1 MPVAPSEIVVN
12 GEKLDAYIMGN
23 NALQKLTLKGSV
35 PSLFNALDAGFYVSF
50 WHDRPAAMT
59 VSRINLWIDSSPFYS
74 YGPLQD
80 AIADQINGDH
90 WLLNG
95 ATLWL
100 VVPLVMSS
108 FSDGVT
114 RDTDMMHLT
123 QFIDPQTITFN
134 GILSNN
140 CSEGEDI
147 LIMDE
152 SPIYKELGST
162 TIGNLLSEKF
172 KVNGQ
177 SPTFQGLK
185 YIVSGKTSEPE
196 AISTAK
202 IIYDKLRDA
211 FVERGTMTKSVKY
224 GITITVSMELVAIFD
239 ALISSPEDLMTKLQ
253 NMTVEVEISTC
264 PYHSD
269 KAQGYGSKASPI
281 ALDKIAG
288 PKNPLVL
295 WGIDVSN

>member
-1 MPVAPSEIVVN
+1 
-12 GEKLDAYIMGN
+12 MGN

-134 GILSNN
+134 GILWFI
-140 CSEGEDI
+140 CK
-147 LIMDE
+147 L
-152 SPIYKELGST
+152 PWQKFELG
-162 TIGNLLSEKF
+162 
-172 KVNGQ
+172 
-177 SPTFQGLK
+177 
-185 YIVSGKTSEPE
+185 
-196 AISTAK
+196 
-202 IIYDKLRDA
+202 
-211 FVERGTMTKSVKY
+211 
-224 GITITVSMELVAIFD
+224 
-239 ALISSPEDLMTKLQ
+239 
-253 NMTVEVEISTC
+253 
-264 PYHSD
+264 
-269 KAQGYGSKASPI
+269 
-281 ALDKIAG
+281 
-288 PKNPLVL
+288 
-295 WGIDVSN
+295 